1 MYICIYVYI
10 YINIYVSIC
19 EHQRRK
25 SALMPVFLLLVFQT
39 NPTPF
44 APSGKIESRHS
55 ENCPTPFALIA
66 DVLR

>member
-1 MYICIYVYI
+1 M

-25 SALMPVFLLLVFQT
+25 SDLMPVLLLMICLVLVFQT

-44 APSGKIESRHS
+44 APSGKIEPRHS